1 MIFSKARRRAIA
13 PLPYKGFPL
22 KKAFTLIELIFVIVI
37 IGILSAVAI
46 PKFTHL
52 SSNAKISSE
61 MATAATVQSAL
72 DDIHA
77 NWITAEGTF
86 SWGNGNT
93 ANCNPSGLHPN
104 FNCTSGY
111 PTKLGDCSSNKAFSY
126 LLKNPESVD
135 AKWSCNSNS
144 DYKGPA
150 SKADSGVANSNKA
163 DKPDSSDHWEYN
175 DVNGTFTLIKE

>member
-1 MIFSKARRRAIA
+1 M
-13 PLPYKGFPL
+13 

-77 NWITAEGTF
+77 DWITAEGNF
-86 SWGNGNT
+86 SWGNGNSID
-93 ANCNPSGLHPN
+93 CNNGSDNL
-104 FNCTSGY
+104 FDCDKGY
-111 PTKLGDCSSNKAFSY
+111 PKELGDCDNNKAFSY
-126 LLKNPESVD
+126 LLKNPASVD
-135 AKWSCNSNS
+135 AKWSCTAN
-144 DYKGPA
+144 DHYHGPA
-150 SKADSGVANSNKA
+150 SSTDSGVAENGD
-163 DKPDSSDHWEYN
+163 DKPDSNDHWEYN
-175 DVNGTFTLIKE
+175 ATNGTFTLVEGS